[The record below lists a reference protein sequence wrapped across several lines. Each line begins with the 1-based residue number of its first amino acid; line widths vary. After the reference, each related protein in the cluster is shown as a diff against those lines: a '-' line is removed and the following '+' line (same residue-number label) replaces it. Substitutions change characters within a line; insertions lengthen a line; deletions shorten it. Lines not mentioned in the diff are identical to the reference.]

1 VGLRKVAILAV
12 AVLGAGCATLQ
23 EPEDT
28 RLEAGSVAVQRCARW
43 FRALDQAIDGAGVRD
58 AGAYRI
64 PGFSY
69 LRADRYAA
77 SFRDEVRG
85 NAGAF
90 TAWLRRLR
98 EADATARGAELRNL
112 PATEVPRFADGGEPA
127 TVVVEHCASELE
139 QHDMRDE
146 ATRAKLIERA
156 IVPSEYVEWQRAAGL
171 YPLLAYPFAQG
182 IERWH
187 EEATAAFRAS
197 RAGGQRTAMP
207 VARYLPSDTK
217 AYTRSAVAALFSRVK
232 SHPLRIPEF
241 SGEELER
248 LFATYAPVFEVETGG
263 AFDRPGALAWSPA
276 GDLEVDVSRPV
287 VYRRLAY
294 ARNRNDSLVQ
304 LVYTLWFPERPASG
318 AFDVLAG
325 KLDGIVFRV
334 TLAPDGEP
342 VVYDS
347 IHPCG
352 CYHMFFPT
360 PRARAQPAPEPR
372 IEWAFVPVT
381 APAHRDGERV
391 VVRIATRTH
400 YLVDVVRGTG
410 APAGAVLYAFED
422 EDRLRSLPLP
432 AGGYRSIYAPS
443 GLVAGT
449 ERGERALFWPMGI
462 PSAGAM
468 RQWGK
473 HATAFLGKRHFDDPD
488 LIERRFLIAPAG
500 AAPIA
505 ASDGSYR

>member
-1 VGLRKVAILAV
+1 
-12 AVLGAGCATLQ
+12 
-23 EPEDT
+23 
-28 RLEAGSVAVQRCARW
+28 
-43 FRALDQAIDGAGVRD
+43 
-58 AGAYRI
+58 
-64 PGFSY
+64 
-69 LRADRYAA
+69 
-77 SFRDEVRG
+77 
-85 NAGAF
+85 
-90 TAWLRRLR
+90 
-98 EADATARGAELRNL
+98 
-112 PATEVPRFADGGEPA
+112 
-127 TVVVEHCASELE
+127 
-139 QHDMRDE
+139 
-146 ATRAKLIERA
+146 
-156 IVPSEYVEWQRAAGL
+156 
-171 YPLLAYPFAQG
+171 
-182 IERWH
+182 
-187 EEATAAFRAS
+187 
-197 RAGGQRTAMP
+197 
-207 VARYLPSDTK
+207 
-217 AYTRSAVAALFSRVK
+217 
-232 SHPLRIPEF
+232 
-241 SGEELER
+241 
-248 LFATYAPVFEVETGG
+248 
-263 AFDRPGALAWSPA
+263 
-276 GDLEVDVSRPV
+276 

-488 LIERRFLIAPAG
+488 LIERRFLIAPAA
-500 AAPIA
+500 AAPMA
-505 ASDGSYR
+505 ARDGSYR